1 MSPLQVWLPSS
12 QPGVPGAEASGMASG
27 AASDGSSG
35 GRGKLQPLSS
45 KQSSEMRMEVDMVQR
60 ASRKQRSGHA
70 STMGRAGA
78 TTVGGLVSFGCIAA
92 VFARRLPR
100 LS

>member
-1 MSPLQVWLPSS
+1 
-12 QPGVPGAEASGMASG
+12 
-27 AASDGSSG
+27 
-35 GRGKLQPLSS
+35 
-45 KQSSEMRMEVDMVQR
+45 MRTEVDMVQR
-60 ASRKQRSGHA
+60 ASRKQRSGHT

-92 VFARRLPR
+92 VFARRRPR